1 MLNPTIKF
9 CPPRLSIINRF
20 NKSSLT
26 GLLLTLG
33 LIVGG
38 LSALPAQG
46 IESSSA
52 MQSPVNRE
60 PSQAANSESSASM
73 LNGVYLYGQSPQPD
87 EIGAAYMVFEV
98 NGDRVVGAFYMP
110 YSSFDCF
117 YGELQANQLAL
128 NITDSYER
136 DTYPYSVAIT
146 TPSAVATADS
156 PAIAPAELEGY
167 HQIDAVSDNDHRILD
182 TCRANYQ
189 QSL

>member
-1 MLNPTIKF
+1 MLNPATNF
-9 CPPRLSIINRF
+9 CPPRLSIIDRF

-33 LIVGG
+33 LIIGG
-38 LSALPAQG
+38 ISALPAQG
-46 IESSSA
+46 IESSPA
-52 MQSPVNRE
+52 MQSPANRE
-60 PSQAANSESSASM
+60 SFQAVDSESAISM
-73 LNGVYLYGQSPQPD
+73 PNGVYLYGQSAQPD

-98 NGDRVVGAFYMP
+98 NGDRIVGAFYMP

-117 YGELQANQLAL
+117 HGELQANQLAL

-136 DTYPYSVAIT
+136 DTYPYSVALT
-146 TPSAVATADS
+146 TPSAVAADN
-156 PAIAPAELEGY
+156 PAIAPVELEGY